1 MRRGFTLIELLA
13 IIAIMAAMV
22 AVSVASVRSGQVA
35 ARTRGAA
42 RDIYATIRHARSRA
56 LVTQQPAIITY
67 STETV
72 DGEVCA
78 RIRIDGA
85 KILDSTKAVQAFTLD
100 GERVDTGTDG
110 DDGGEGGGEA
120 VEDVLFAPI
129 ADEVVK
135 GIKIKVLR
143 GGEEL
148 EGGETAETGRN
159 KISVFSNVDYL
170 LGRFAE
176 KEAAKKAE
184 AESEAKAEET
194 ATAADDRQEP
204 VSVVWEVNG
213 RTEPHR
219 VYVYQDGSKPERG
232 LCIKVDRF
240 GAAKVLAAG
249 EDD

>member
-110 DDGGEGGGEA
+110 EDNGEGGEA

-148 EGGETAETGRN
+148 EGGEAAEPGRN

-184 AESEAKAEET
+184 AEVEPKAEET

-249 EDD
+249 EDY

>member
-110 DDGGEGGGEA
+110 EDNGEGGEA

-148 EGGETAETGRN
+148 EGGEAAEPGRN

-184 AESEAKAEET
+184 AEVEPKAEET

>member
-110 DDGGEGGGEA
+110 EDDGEGGEA

-148 EGGETAETGRN
+148 EGGEAAEPGRN

-176 KEAAKKAE
+176 REAAKKAE
-184 AESEAKAEET
+184 TEVEPKAEEV
-194 ATAADDRQEP
+194 ASESDDRQEP

-249 EDD
+249 EDE

>member
-42 RDIYATIRHARSRA
+42 RDIYATIRHARSSA

-67 STETV
+67 STEMV
-72 DGEVCA
+72 DGEACA

-85 KILDSTKAVQAFTLD
+85 KILNTAKAAEAFTLG
-100 GERVDTGTDG
+100 GERVEMRAD
-110 DDGGEGGGEA
+110 DDGGEGGDA
-120 VEDVLFAPI
+120 VEDVLFAPLS
-129 ADEVVK
+129 DEVVK
-135 GIKIKVLR
+135 GIRLKVLKD
-143 GGEEL
+143 GEEL
-148 EGGETAETGRN
+148 VEAETSETGRN

-170 LGRFAE
+170 LGRFAD
-176 KEAAKKAE
+176 KEAKDAGQRAE
-184 AESEAKAEET
+184 TSPKPET
-194 ATAADDRQEP
+194 ADAQAADDLQEP

-219 VYVYQDGSKPERG
+219 VYVYQDGSRPEKG

-240 GAAKVLAAG
+240 GTAKVLAAG

>member
-1 MRRGFTLIELLA
+1 
-13 IIAIMAAMV
+13 MV

-110 DDGGEGGGEA
+110 EDNGEGGEA

-148 EGGETAETGRN
+148 EGGEAAEPGRN

-184 AESEAKAEET
+184 AEVEPKAEET

-249 EDD
+249 EDY

>member
-100 GERVDTGTDG
+100 GERVDTGMDG
-110 DDGGEGGGEA
+110 EDDGEGGEA

-148 EGGETAETGRN
+148 EGGEAAEPGRN

-176 KEAAKKAE
+176 REAAKKAE
-184 AESEAKAEET
+184 ADVEPKAEEV
-194 ATAADDRQEP
+194 ASESDDRQEP

-249 EDD
+249 EDE

>member
-110 DDGGEGGGEA
+110 EDDGEGGEA

-148 EGGETAETGRN
+148 EGGEAAEPGRN

-176 KEAAKKAE
+176 REAAKKAE
-184 AESEAKAEET
+184 AEVEPKAEEV
-194 ATAADDRQEP
+194 ASESDDRQEP